1 MLNKLLT
8 LLRAHD
14 KLGCVR
20 AIDRSWRGGS
30 LRVPLG
36 TALEATL
43 AWLCAAQDAT
53 PDGGVSYG
61 YSLTTGWRSSY
72 PETTGYIIPSFLA
85 CAEVTGNDSLRTR
98 ALRMADWEIDVQLPD
113 GAVQSGPLGTAVAPA
128 VFDTGQVLFG
138 WNAAYRATRD
148 PRYRAAAIRAG
159 EWLVGNLDAD
169 GAWRKNLSNLTEVSP
184 LCINVRSAWALA
196 ESGVLF
202 GREDFIDAGRRS
214 GVWTLSMQ
222 DDSGWFASNAFHHG
236 EEPLLHNIVYV
247 IEGLLGLGTLFADE
261 AAIAGADRA
270 AAGLARHLL
279 ETGRTFGRYATQ
291 WRPVVSWRCLTG
303 DAQLAGALLRLWRSG
318 RRSLPYDEIALGLL
332 ESVSATQVLPW
343 RAGDGL
349 SGGVGGSWPIWGA
362 YMAYSYPNWAAKF
375 HLDALL
381 LHLHGVDAQDPLA
394 VRNGG

>member
-20 AIDRSWRGGS
+20 AVHRSWRGGS

-196 ESGVLF
+196 ESGCCL
-202 GREDFIDAGRRS
+202 AGRIS
-214 GVWTLSMQ
+214 ST
-222 DDSGWFASNAFHHG
+222 
-236 EEPLLHNIVYV
+236 P
-247 IEGLLGLGTLFADE
+247 
-261 AAIAGADRA
+261 A
-270 AAGLARHLL
+270 AAAASGRFRCRMIRGGLPRTPSTMARSRSSTTSCMSSRGCSAW
-279 ETGRTFGRYATQ
+279 E
-291 WRPVVSWRCLTG
+291 RCL
-303 DAQLAGALLRLWRSG
+303 
-318 RRSLPYDEIALGLL
+318 
-332 ESVSATQVLPW
+332 
-343 RAGDGL
+343 
-349 SGGVGGSWPIWGA
+349 
-362 YMAYSYPNWAAKF
+362 
-375 HLDALL
+375 
-381 LHLHGVDAQDPLA
+381 
-394 VRNGG
+394 